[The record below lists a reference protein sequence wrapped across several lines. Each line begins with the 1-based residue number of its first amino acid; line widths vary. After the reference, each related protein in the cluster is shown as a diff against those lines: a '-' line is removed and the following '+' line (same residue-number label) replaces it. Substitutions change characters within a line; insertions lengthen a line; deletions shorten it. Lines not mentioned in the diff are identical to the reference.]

1 MKNIGIDAIAYIVPA
16 HQLPISALAEAR
28 GIAYGKLNV
37 GLGLEAMAVCAP
49 EETVDRLAAD
59 AVVKLIQQNNLDPT
73 AVGKIYL
80 GTESAIDG
88 AKPTIT
94 YALDHIERALG
105 VEGDNVFQHTDVMDM
120 TFACIAAFDAML
132 LCADWI
138 RSAPGTGRMAIV
150 VGADIAK
157 YDLCSSGEY
166 TQGAGAVAVLLR
178 EDPRILVLGETVG
191 IGMKSELDF
200 YKPLRVFDKLQALKD
215 AASLLGVAVSE
226 HELQAKIAEAE
237 AHRASNIAQNPTQL
251 NVDADQTLWS
261 IPGKSLK
268 VNRTE
273 PVFDG
278 YFSNEC
284 YRARLEEAIAHYAQQ
299 VDGWRVSDW
308 QTWIFHQPY
317 AFQGRRMSVRF
328 WMDAVLRPLMESGQE
343 IDFAS
348 MGLQAIEGKEWS
360 VIWGD
365 ADLEKIVAKCVAY
378 RDFVAMTIAP
388 GERASALLGNLYTGS
403 VMMSLCSVLA
413 DAHERGLNLAG
424 QRAGFF
430 AYGSGS
436 KGKVLEGR
444 FVSGCEKSVAAV
456 GLFGDLASRKV
467 IDFETYVRWHA

>member
-1 MKNIGIDAIAYIVPA
+1 MKNIGIDAIAYSVPS

-37 GLGLEAMAVCAP
+37 GLGLEAMAVCSP

-59 AVVKLIQQNNLDPT
+59 AIVELIEQNGINPRDI
-73 AVGKIYL
+73 GKIYL
-80 GTESAIDG
+80 GTESALDG
-88 AKPTIT
+88 AKPTMT
-94 YALDHIERALG
+94 YVLDHVERALG
-105 VEGDNVFQHTDVMDM
+105 IEGDNVFQNTDVVDM

-138 RSAPGTGRMAIV
+138 RCAPRANRMAIV

-157 YDLCSSGEY
+157 YDLLSSGEY

-191 IGMKSELDF
+191 VGMKSELDF
-200 YKPLRVFDKLQALKD
+200 YKPLRIFDKLQALKD

-226 HELQAKIAEAE
+226 HGLQAKIAEAE
-237 AHRASNIAQNPTQL
+237 AHRSSNIAQNPTQL

-284 YRARLEEAIAHYAQQ
+284 YRTRLEEAIAHYGEQ

-328 WMDAVLRPLMESGQE
+328 WMQSFLKPLMVKGGSVNWHELGLEVLADKSWDAVE
-343 IDFAS
+343 
-348 MGLQAIEGKEWS
+348 
-360 VIWGD
+360 GD
-365 ADLEKIVAKCVAY
+365 ADLEKAIAKSSAY
-378 RDFVAMTIAP
+378 KSFVASAIAP

-403 VMMSLCSVLA
+403 VLMSLCSVLA

-436 KGKVLEGR
+436 KGKVVEGR
-444 FVSGCEKSVAAV
+444 FVAGCESSIAATS
-456 GLFGDLASRKV
+456 LFGDLLSRTE
-467 IDFETYVRWHA
+467 IDFDTYVRWHA